1 MFEHY
6 NAYEMTLSNFN
17 SSKDF
22 FDVANKLNHVV
33 DRRRV
38 FQITDTKGDNI
49 KCFSLEDPEKTIT
62 SIRKDK
68 ILFKFKYF
76 NYLVPW
82 DQSPRHFNVGDVGDT
97 FYKINVANVDDGF
110 VPVAF
115 YNPCGYEGD
124 PQDVQG
130 IIDTYNFYLDQCT
143 GRYNYVSFANIKPSQ
158 TATEQHVLDFDGY
171 KQGDEFLIEKLS
183 SDDDQHY
190 EQFLKNYW
198 GITDEP
204 RDQCEYNL
212 ASQTITFGFD
222 IFALDN
228 SPESRAMRQEFSPY
242 VDRRIK
248 MSPTRGVDSDEP
260 KLLALMTKL
269 SCQTGATFDITIREV
284 NPTSWRPFGYKNQFE
299 LDPSYVVHAILL
311 GVAKPSAR
319 PENHCKNMWVS

>member
-1 MFEHY
+1 MFEHC

-17 SSKDF
+17 SSKYF
-22 FDVANKLNHVV
+22 FKVANKLNHVV

-49 KCFSLEDPEKTIT
+49 KCFSLEDPQKTIT

-68 ILFKFKYF
+68 ILFKYF

-97 FYKINVANVDDGF
+97 FYKINVDNVDDGF

-130 IIDTYNFYLDQCT
+130 IIDAYNFYLDQCT
-143 GRYNYVSFANIKPSQ
+143 GRYNYVSLANIIPLQ
-158 TATEQHVLDFDGY
+158 TATDQHVLDFDGH
-171 KQGDEFLIEKLS
+171 KKGDSFLIEKLS
-183 SDDDQHY
+183 STDNKRY
-190 EQFLKNYW
+190 EQFLKNHW

-222 IFALDN
+222 IFALGDD
-228 SPESRAMRQEFSPY
+228 PESRAMRQEFSKY
-242 VDRRIK
+242 VGHSIK
-248 MSPTRGVDSDEP
+248 VQPTRGVDSDEP

-284 NPTSWRPFGYKNQFE
+284 NPTS
-299 LDPSYVVHAILL
+299 
-311 GVAKPSAR
+311 
-319 PENHCKNMWVS
+319 